1 MDTRTI
7 DRIGYSVAEFLER
20 FPLGKTSFYA
30 AVARGEIRTIKIGG
44 RTFIPAAEAERLAR
58 GEILPAIAAN
68 SNDSHAR

>member
-1 MDTRTI
+1 MDTKFM

-44 RTFIPAAEAERLAR
+44 RTFVPAAEVERLAR
-58 GEILPAIAAN
+58 GDILPAV
-68 SNDSHAR
+68 SGSDKYPHAG